1 MESKK
6 FTVSHCI
13 GRCVVLLGVSYR
25 LIAATSPSSSVTW
38 KVHSLRQLR
47 CQLFCF
53 RAFRQLP
60 IRSDCPN
67 ASRAP
72 PSLGHLNLLALHSF
86 FAEIAGTRQVSILPH
101 FGMAGDEPVAVRHEN
116 NKTQT
121 HCSFAKCFANG
132 IRAFLQSKQQHE
144 NPPRERVLPTTT
156 SEPKA
161 QVPSLLRMHASS
173 LGSVSQN
180 QLLFFCGDFL
190 VLQEFGIRQWRV
202 LTQQNFIVNCLTA
215 WMTENYQN
223 PLPLREPSKENRR
236 NDMRAPRRTPPFSTC
251 TYLQGWRECNKCHI
265 GPARNNN
272 D

>member
-173 LGSVSQN
+173 LTQPGVCVAEPAP
-180 QLLFFCGDFL
+180 LLLWGLFGLTRVRYSPVTRPHSTKFHCELPDGMNDRKL
-190 VLQEFGIRQWRV
+190 SKSASPSRTEQRKQEKWHASPASNPALFHMHLFAG
-202 LTQQNFIVNCLTA
+202 LTGVQ
-215 WMTENYQN
+215 
-223 PLPLREPSKENRR
+223 
-236 NDMRAPRRTPPFSTC
+236 
-251 TYLQGWRECNKCHI
+251 
-265 GPARNNN
+265 
-272 D
+272 